1 MQHTARPPSPGSRSN
16 VKRHCPAG
24 CTCHHTVINACSAAP
39 EPRSTRCWLSAA
51 SPVLSE
57 RMGRGLKC
65 TCLLNVLGR
74 ALVGRGTQIR
84 LMQPPN
90 ATWQQIIAQA
100 TQSPEVLKAPE
111 VVRNVQNILQTN
123 CSVASSL
130 GPPFL
135 SQMSIIYMD
144 MLNVYKC
151 APGHTCSCTP
161 CCPSG

>member
-1 MQHTARPPSPGSRSN
+1 MLYGSIMRS
-16 VKRHCPAG
+16 
-24 CTCHHTVINACSAAP
+24 
-39 EPRSTRCWLSAA
+39 
-51 SPVLSE
+51 
-57 RMGRGLKC
+57 
-65 TCLLNVLGR
+65 
-74 ALVGRGTQIR
+74 LVRVQTR

-135 SQMSIIYMD
+135 SQMTIIYVD
-144 MLNVYKC
+144 MLNVYRC
-151 APGHTCSCTP
+151 AH
-161 CCPSG
+161 CC